1 MSGSPITNAN
11 GRVVGV
17 HLSNT
22 GFTGGGAVLL
32 PDDIREETE
41 VEKLRKEVEILRKQT
56 NDIEPAP
63 VPKELGQSLSSSDV
77 VNLIREAIRVEMTV
91 LRKELALEI
100 DEDFDQAK
108 GKTKRK
114 ARIAHGSK
122 ARKNKRTRAWTE
134 EEYKRLQ
141 EQGYTREQLQEMA
154 HGIIEQMNADDGGD
168 YMDEGYPKW
177 GAIDEHEKE
186 EIERDWL
193 GTNEEHDDYV
203 RDSYRQGWKPDEI
216 KVGFECNPKI
226 HSHDIFDKYSLSTVY
241 ITESDIKNLGRD
253 IEEYDQYL
261 LTWMLRNLNGHQEWR
276 PGVDQGKVLKE
287 LAEKRLALEDK
298 MVKLGLFPFSQRK
311 KKEKKNRPIK
321 TKGDPKNSKSP
332 PEGGQ

>member
-22 GFTGGGAVLL
+22 GFTGGGAVLV
-32 PDDIREETE
+32 PDDIHEETE
-41 VEKLRKEVEILRKQT
+41 VEKLRKEVEALR
-56 NDIEPAP
+56 NRGDPP
-63 VPKELGQSLSSSDV
+63 VDGPKEMNQALTSSDV

-91 LRKELALEI
+91 LRKELSLEV
-100 DEDFDQAK
+100 DEDFEQAK

-168 YMDEGYPKW
+168 YLDEGYPKW
-177 GAIDEHEKE
+177 GELDANEKE

-193 GTNEEHDDYV
+193 GSNEEHGDYV
-203 RDSYRQGWKPDEI
+203 RDSYRQGWKPDDV
-216 KVGFECNPKI
+216 KVSFECNPKI

-241 ITESDIKNLGRD
+241 ITESDIKNLGRE

-287 LAEKRLALEDK
+287 LADKRLALEEK

-321 TKGDPKNSKSP
+321 TRDSKNSQSP